1 MKQIF
6 ETSIKGHL
14 VTLVFELNHL
24 DKISVSVQKCFL
36 TIRNQTFL
44 AKDKKNCLLEK
55 KAITGKNS
63 GLFYKFQ
70 YFWAL
75 RTSFGAIYDSIR
87 TWDLF
92 HTTPGAVSR

>member
-44 AKDKKNCLLEK
+44 AKDKKRKRQLLVK
-55 KAITGKNS
+55 TVVFFTSFNS
-63 GLFYKFQ
+63 LAS
-70 YFWAL
+70 FWAL